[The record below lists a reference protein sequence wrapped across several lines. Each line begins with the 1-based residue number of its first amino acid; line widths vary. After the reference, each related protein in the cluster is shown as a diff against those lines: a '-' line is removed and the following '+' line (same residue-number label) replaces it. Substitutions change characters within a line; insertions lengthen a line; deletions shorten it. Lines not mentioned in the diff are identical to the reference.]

1 MVLWTNLWFPKN
13 KIQEDKNGRG
23 GNAEGKKKK
32 SPDKTARNG
41 KNIDGVEASE
51 TDCKENDPALRK
63 TEVVS
68 SIGH

>member
-1 MVLWTNLWFPKN
+1 MVEEEMLK
-13 KIQEDKNGRG
+13 GR
-23 GNAEGKKKK
+23 KKKK
-32 SPDKTARNG
+32 SMDETARNG
-41 KNIDGVEASE
+41 KNIDGVGASE

>member
-1 MVLWTNLWFPKN
+1 MLWTNLWFPKH
-13 KIQEDKNGRG
+13 KIQADNNGRG
-23 GNAEGKKKK
+23 GNAERKKKK
-32 SPDKTARNG
+32 SMDETARNG
-41 KNIDGVEASE
+41 KNIDGVGASE